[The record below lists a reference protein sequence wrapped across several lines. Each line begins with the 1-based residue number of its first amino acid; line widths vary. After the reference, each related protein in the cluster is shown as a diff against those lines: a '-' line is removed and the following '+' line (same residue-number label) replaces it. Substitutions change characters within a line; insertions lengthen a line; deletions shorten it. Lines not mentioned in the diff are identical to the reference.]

1 MRVLVTGS
9 GGMLGGAVL
18 AEARAR
24 GHEAA
29 GADLPELD
37 LSSDGAVRDVIQ
49 AHAPDAVIHCAAWTD
64 VDAAE
69 TDEPR
74 AFRINADGTAR
85 IVAAAPYVLA
95 MSSDYVFP
103 GDAGRGRP
111 YVESDTPD
119 PATAYGRSKV
129 AAERA
134 VLASGTN
141 AILRAQWLYGAG
153 GKNFVDTILG
163 LAAERDEV
171 RVVADQV
178 GSPTWTG
185 HVAPALLELAE
196 RRASGIFHA
205 AGGGEATW
213 HDLACEAVAQ
223 AGLPARVVPVTSEE
237 FGRVAPRPAYA
248 VLGSERDDAVAM
260 PRWREGVTAHLRDTG
275 RL

>member
-9 GGMLGGAVL
+9 GGMLGSAVL

-37 LSSDGAVRDVIQ
+37 LSSDDAVRAVVDG
-49 AHAPDAVIHCAAWTD
+49 HAPDAVIHCAAWTD

-69 TDEPR
+69 ADEAR
-74 AFRINADGTAR
+74 AFRINAEGTAR
-85 IVAAAPYVLA
+85 LVAASPYVLA

-103 GDAGRGRP
+103 GGAGRDRP
-111 YVESDTPD
+111 YVESDPTD

-134 VLASGTN
+134 VLEPGGH

-153 GKNFVDTILG
+153 GKNFVDTILR
-163 LAAERDEV
+163 LAREQGEV

-185 HVAPALLELAE
+185 HVAPALLDLAE
-196 RRASGIFHA
+196 RRATGLFHA
-205 AGGGEATW
+205 ASAGAATW
-213 HDLACEAVAQ
+213 HDLATEAVRA
-223 AGLPARVVPVTSEE
+223 AGLDTPVVAVGSDEL
-237 FGRVAPRPAYA
+237 GRVARRPAYS
-248 VLGSERDDAVAM
+248 VLGTERADGVTM
-260 PRWREGVTAHLRDTG
+260 PPWREGVAAHLRDVTG
-275 RL
+275 R

>member
-9 GGMLGGAVL
+9 GGMLGSAVL

-37 LSSDGAVRDVIQ
+37 LSSDAAVRAVLD

-69 TDEPR
+69 SDEAR
-74 AFRINADGTAR
+74 ALRINAEGTAR
-85 IVAAAPYVLA
+85 LVAAAPYVLA
-95 MSSDYVFP
+95 MSSDYVFA
-103 GDAGRGRP
+103 GDAGRDRP
-111 YVESDTPD
+111 YLESDPTG

-134 VLASGTN
+134 VLEPGGH

-153 GKNFVDTILG
+153 GKNFVDTILR
-163 LAAERDEV
+163 LAREQDQV

-185 HVAPALLELAE
+185 HVAPALLDLAE
-196 RRASGIFHA
+196 RRASGLFHA
-205 AGGGEATW
+205 ASAEAATW
-213 HDLACEAVAQ
+213 HDLASEAVRQ
-223 AGLPARVVPVTSEE
+223 AGLETPVVAVGSDE
-237 FGRVAPRPAYA
+237 FGRAARRPAYS
-248 VLGSERDDAVAM
+248 VLGTERADGVTM
-260 PRWREGVTAHLRDTG
+260 PPWREGVAAHLRDAPSP
-275 RL
+275 